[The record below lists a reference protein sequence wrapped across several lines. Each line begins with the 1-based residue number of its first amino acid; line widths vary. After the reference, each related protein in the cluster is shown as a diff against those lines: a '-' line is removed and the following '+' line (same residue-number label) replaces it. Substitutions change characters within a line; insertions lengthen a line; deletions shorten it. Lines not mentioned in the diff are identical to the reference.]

1 MPYRRQ
7 NSRIENARR
16 ECVADPASFS
26 PTAVAEVPVSTRPEL
41 PELSVVIAYRPLAEN
56 PTFATDIE
64 PQRLLRHSGVKGS
77 TDGLLVPG
85 SHTNDIYLLL
95 VISCAGSE
103 KKKVLACRGPG
114 QSKVRRYGRDLD
126 CYAFAWRFH
135 IRIPNSI
142 TNHCDWRPGRN
153 DQSPPASADGSIAL
167 ITSKVISW
175 RSNTTLVTVA
185 SVPCSVYL
193 KISCV
198 AIERSA
204 TNARSSRSP
213 FLRSMIHGSS
223 VCGVKRDP
231 TSSLDATRLSGS
243 VLDAQNRSSR

>member
-1 MPYRRQ
+1 M
-7 NSRIENARR
+7 SVAR
-16 ECVADPASFS
+16 
-26 PTAVAEVPVSTRPEL
+26 
-41 PELSVVIAYRPLAEN
+41 
-56 PTFATDIE
+56 
-64 PQRLLRHSGVKGS
+64 
-77 TDGLLVPG
+77 GLLVPG